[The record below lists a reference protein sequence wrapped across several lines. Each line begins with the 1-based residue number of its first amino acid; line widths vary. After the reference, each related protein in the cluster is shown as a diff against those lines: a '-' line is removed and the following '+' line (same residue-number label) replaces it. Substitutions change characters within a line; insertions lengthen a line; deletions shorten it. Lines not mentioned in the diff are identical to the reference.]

1 MKGSH
6 KILLALLFVDMLL
19 SNGCKPKDCH
29 EDGTCAEDYRRM
41 PLGEAKNYL
50 YALPGSYWIYKNS
63 ASGDL
68 DTQVCVGFICDT
80 VIRKGTRNDTK
91 HITVEY
97 ERIRRS
103 IESSFNNCSYYDITG
118 FYNPDAIR
126 PLKTALE
133 RNASNSGSNFIF
145 LHPFEI
151 GSNGGDGFS
160 TSTCKGVDSSMVVQ
174 GKTFYYVAKIDIDLD
189 TVEEKDCQK
198 ILSTTYYWAKDIG
211 VIKKVINNCNYSWE
225 LIDYNIIK

>member
-6 KILLALLFVDMLL
+6 KILFALLFVVLFL

-50 YALPGSYWIYKNS
+50 YSLPGSYWIYKNTVT
-63 ASGDL
+63 GNL
-68 DTQVCVGFICDT
+68 DTQVCVGFSFDT

-91 HITVEY
+91 HITAEY
-97 ERIRRS
+97 ESIRRS
-103 IESSFNNCSYYDITG
+103 VKSSYNNCIYYEATG

-126 PLKTALE
+126 PLNTILD
-133 RNASNSGSNFIF
+133 RIGSSSGSNTVF
-145 LHPFEI
+145 LYPFDL
-151 GSNGGDGFS
+151 GFSTSDGFS
-160 TSTCKGVDSSMVVQ
+160 TSTCKGIDISMVIQ
-174 GKTFYYVAKIDIDLD
+174 GKIYTNVGKIDIDLD
-189 TVEEKDCQK
+189 PVREKDCQK
-198 ILSTTYYWAKDIG
+198 ILITTYYWAKDVG
-211 VIKKVINNCNYSWE
+211 VIKKVINNCNFSWE